1 MNDHNPLEQENGNLS
16 KGQPSENEQE
26 LQKRSENEAEREAS
40 APAAVKDK
48 KKKAKKKI
56 QSTKA
61 PSPVYSVSDCATSV
75 LPDAEIIKRQDTDGA
90 ATLVSDPIL
99 IKRQEQEQKETDKK
113 PPKAPPPPQPI
124 LRRSRPNSAL
134 YSFTFTVLYLMAV
147 LTISVLIS
155 FFALDVANDAFALK
169 KTGVPID
176 ITLTGDFINIDE
188 LAEQLHQQHVIKY
201 PTIFK
206 IYAGLRHKDDVE
218 FVAGKYKDIPPEAG
232 YDILLALFSP
242 EAKARGEITITVP
255 EGYTVD
261 DIINLFVSKGLG
273 TKEAFTEVINT
284 YDFDRERYW
293 FLEDVPLLT
302 DPETDL
308 RIYRLEG
315 FLYPDTYRFYDTYY
329 DEEGATPGTAAAKAV
344 ISKMLEQFK
353 NNFKKSYLTKHR
365 AYMAEKY
372 PDAPVLSVYE
382 LLTLASIL
390 EKEGRAEER
399 ERISAVFYN
408 RLTNPLHEGIDGK
421 LESNATTQ
429 YAMRHDGHDVSLD
442 FGEFEL
448 NYETPYNSYKYA
460 GLPPT
465 PISTPALDSINAALY
480 PVQDFDFYFFVAS
493 KSGYSFFANTLE
505 EHKINIERAKNGEE
519 AEPPY
524 PEDLEEDD
532 YA

>member
-1 MNDHNPLEQENGNLS
+1 MDDRNSFKQEQSLPKKEEQAAIEDVTKKDESS
-16 KGQPSENEQE
+16 KQ
-26 LQKRSENEAEREAS
+26 AAS
-40 APAAVKDK
+40 APSKKERKKEK
-48 KKKAKKKI
+48 KKK
-56 QSTKA
+56 SEEA
-61 PSPVYSVSDCATSV
+61 PSSLIGCATSV
-75 LPDAEIIKRQDTDGA
+75 LPEAETLKRQDTDGA
-90 ATLVSDPIL
+90 ATRVSDPISV
-99 IKRQEQEQKETDKK
+99 KRREQAEQVQEEDQKE
-113 PPKAPPPPQPI
+113 PPVIRQ
-124 LRRSRPNSAL
+124 RTRPNSAL
-134 YSFTFTVLYLMAV
+134 YSFAFTVLYLVFV
-147 LTISVLIS
+147 LLVSVLIS
-155 FFALDVANDAFALK
+155 LFALDVVNDAFAMK
-169 KTGVPID
+169 KSGVPID
-176 ITLTGDFINIDE
+176 ITLSGDFINIDE
-188 LAEQLHQQHVIKY
+188 LAEQLHDQHVIKY

-206 IYAGLRHKDDVE
+206 IYARLRHKGDVE
-218 FVAGKYKDIPPEAG
+218 FVAGKYTDIPPEAG
-232 YDILLALFSP
+232 YDILLAIFSP
-242 EAKARGEITITVP
+242 AAKARGEINITVP

-261 DIINLFVSKGLG
+261 DIINLFVSRGLG
-273 TKEAFTEVINT
+273 TKQAFTEVINT

-293 FLEDVPLLT
+293 FLSDVPLLV
-302 DPETDL
+302 DPETDP

-329 DEEGATPGTAAAKAV
+329 DKEGDTPGTAAAKAV
-344 ISKMLEQFK
+344 ITKMLEQFR

-372 PDAPVLSVYE
+372 PDAPELSVYE

-408 RLTNPLHEGIDGK
+408 RLTNPQHESIEGK

-429 YAMRHDGHDVSLD
+429 YALRHDGYDVSMEFGD
-442 FGEFEL
+442 FEV

-480 PVQDFDFYFFVAS
+480 PVEQFDFYFFVATN
-493 KSGYSFFANTLE
+493 SGYSFFANTLE

>member
-1 MNDHNPLEQENGNLS
+1 V
-16 KGQPSENEQE
+16 NEQN
-26 LQKRSENEAEREAS
+26 RSENNLPASEQSSCKEVKSPPAFQS
-40 APAAVKDK
+40 APLPENVPDGATAVM
-48 KKKAKKKI
+48 
-56 QSTKA
+56 
-61 PSPVYSVSDCATSV
+61 
-75 LPDAEIIKRQDTDGA
+75 PDTGSFKNPEGDGA
-90 ATLVSDPIL
+90 ATRISDPIS
-99 IKRQEQEQKETDKK
+99 IVKEEQNASAREPSAPTPKVLKK
-113 PPKAPPPPQPI
+113 
-124 LRRSRPNSAL
+124 RSRPNSAL
-134 YSFTFTVLYLMAV
+134 YSFVFTTVYLTVVLLV
-147 LTISVLIS
+147 SVGIS
-155 FFALDVANDAFALK
+155 FFALDVANEVFALK
-169 KTGVPID
+169 KSGTPMD
-176 ITLTGDFINIDE
+176 IVLTGDFITVDD
-188 LAEQLHQQHVIKY
+188 LAEQLADQHVIKY

-206 IYAGLRHKDDVE
+206 IYAQLRHKDGAD
-218 FVAGKYKDIPPEAG
+218 FVAGRYKDVPPEATG
-232 YDILLALFSP
+232 YDVLLSLFLP
-242 EAKARGEITITVP
+242 PRKTRGEVTITVP

-261 DIINLFVSKGLG
+261 DIIELFVSKGLG

-302 DPETDL
+302 DPENDP

-344 ISKMLEQFK
+344 IVKLLEQFR

-372 PDAPVLSVYE
+372 PDAPELSVYQ

-408 RLTNPLHEGIDGK
+408 RLTHPEHEKIEGK

-429 YAMRHDGHDVSLD
+429 YALRHDGHKVSSE

-480 PVQDFDFYFFVAS
+480 PTEGFDYYFFVAS
-493 KSGYSFFANTLE
+493 ASGYSFFANTLE
-505 EHKINIERAKNGEE
+505 EHKINIEKVKNGEE

-524 PEDLEEDD
+524 PDDLEEDD